1 MSNMKKWILASRL
14 IWALPVAFALLVIWM
29 QLPEDFNR
37 PSLHPPKLVAATSKT
52 CTILLPESGPYKEAV
67 IWEPGTYCI
76 GADFWQRRLHGAG
89 HSGPAP
95 YRHLVAVKA
104 SDVTIDLANHTL
116 HTDGHSSGIV
126 ERIIPKNENDDSPS
140 SKYGL
145 RRKNITIRN
154 GVIDLRGLGTG
165 VSSVDKW
172 HMYDINQAIPDGLTG
187 YQKTGIVLENLLIKT
202 DNVGI
207 ILEGDGNIIRNCI
220 IESSGNAAIMM
231 AGPNGRITNN
241 TIVLKDPFIPTWLAN
256 DSSKGPISIMME
268 TSRYRKMP
276 RAAIVL
282 HQASGTVIVGNRIE
296 VEGKSASRHNIYVTD
311 ASKDVRIEG
320 NTIVGFDD
328 PVTLLNGST
337 ATMKDN
343 VFENKKESRSFFQ

>member
-14 IWALPVAFALLVIWM
+14 IWALPVAFTLLVIWM

-52 CTILLPESGPYKEAV
+52 CTILLPDSGPYKEAG
-67 IWEPGTYCI
+67 IQESGTYCI

-95 YRHLVAVKA
+95 YRHLLQVV
-104 SDVTIDLANHTL
+104 SGDVDLDLANHTL
-116 HTDGHSSGIV
+116 HSDGHSSGI
-126 ERIIPKNENDDSPS
+126 IIEVIENKTLSNF
-140 SKYGL
+140 KYNPT
-145 RRKNITIRN
+145 KKIIIKN
-154 GVIDLRGLGTG
+154 GVIDLRGLGIG
-165 VSSVDKW
+165 VDGIGKW
-172 HMYDINQAIPDGLTG
+172 SMYNIDEIIPDDLTG

-202 DNVGI
+202 DNVSI
-207 ILEGDGNIIRNCI
+207 ILEGDGNIIRNCV
-220 IESSGNAAIMM
+220 IESGGNAAIMM
-231 AGPNGRITNN
+231 AGPNGRIINN
-241 TIVLKDPFIPTWLAN
+241 TIVLKNPLIPTRLAN
-256 DSSKGPISIMME
+256 DSSKGPISTMMNM
-268 TSRYRKMP
+268 SRYRKMT

-328 PVTLLNGST
+328 PVTLLKGST

-343 VFENKKESRSFFQ
+343 VFENKKER